1 MKKYLKLSFTA
12 IGIFTSLLIQ
22 KVDAYSSP
30 YNSAKAAYAI
40 NFCANE
46 YGIFNDAESFNNII
60 RYMKNNHNM
69 EPWQVYN
76 LTQRKGFWKE
86 TYAIVTKM
94 GGCKKIA
101 QDLQDR
107 INAQPRGFSGLKDS
121 LNNDY
126 LYKLD

>member
-1 MKKYLKLSFTA
+1 MKKYFKLSFAA
-12 IGIFTSLLIQ
+12 IGIFISLLIQ

-46 YGIFNDAESFNNII
+46 YGIFNDAESFNNIN

-76 LTQRKGFWKE
+76 LTQRKGFWDE
-86 TYAIVTKM
+86 TYALVKKM
-94 GGCKKIA
+94 GGCKQIA

-107 INAQPRGFSGLKDS
+107 INAQVRGFSGLKES
-121 LNNDY
+121 INNDY
-126 LYKLD
+126 LYNLD